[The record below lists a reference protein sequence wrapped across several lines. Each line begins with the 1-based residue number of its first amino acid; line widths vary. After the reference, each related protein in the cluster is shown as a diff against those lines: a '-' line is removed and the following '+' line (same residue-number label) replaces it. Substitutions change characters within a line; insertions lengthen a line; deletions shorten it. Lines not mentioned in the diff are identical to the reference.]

1 MPDIKPI
8 RTNQICLWVIAPD
21 WAASFAASR
30 FDLVGNGAPS
40 FRVVLVPK
48 SRPLVRNPL
57 FVFVPP
63 IALLALGFTLIS
75 QPGAFAPQ
83 HELVMQAI
91 NERRASEVSTAT
103 LPVTKYHQTRLATNI
118 GGSDFVVVNKQRP
131 LQPVDY
137 KPVNLREIA
146 SSKTLDNSR
155 GLQLSDQAATALE
168 KLAADMSKEGAGKLF
183 MNSAFRSFEYQQEL
197 FKSKTR
203 QYGLAGALVRSAKA
217 GHSEHQTG
225 LAVDVSVPAQGC
237 AIMQCF
243 GDTIGGKWLA
253 QNSWKYGF
261 IIRYEKDT
269 TSTTGYTYEPW
280 HLRYV
285 GVQLATLYS
294 QTGMKTLEDFWG
306 FPAAEFYLEE
316 TASSTSN

>member
-1 MPDIKPI
+1 
-8 RTNQICLWVIAPD
+8 
-21 WAASFAASR
+21 
-30 FDLVGNGAPS
+30 
-40 FRVVLVPK
+40 
-48 SRPLVRNPL
+48 
-57 FVFVPP
+57 VFVPP
-63 IALLALGFTLIS
+63 IVLLGLGFSLIS

-83 HELVMQAI
+83 HELVVQAI
-91 NERRASEVSTAT
+91 NERRATEQPTAKPT
-103 LPVTKYHQTRLATNI
+103 LAQYHQTRLATNF
-118 GGSDFVVVNKQRP
+118 GGSDFVLVNKQRP

-137 KPVNLREIA
+137 MPVNLRDIA
-146 SSKTLDNSR
+146 SSKSLDNSR

-183 MNSAFRSFEYQQEL
+183 VNSAFRSFEYQQEL
-197 FKSKTR
+197 FKSKTN
-203 QYGLAGALVRSAKA
+203 QYGLAGALIRSAKA

-225 LAVDVSVPAQGC
+225 LAVDVSVPQQGC

-294 QTGMKTLEDFWG
+294 NTGMKTLEDFWG
-306 FPAAEFYLEE
+306 YPAAEFYLEE
-316 TASSTSN
+316 TAASTSN